1 VRPAFFCVSMSA
13 RRGFMKID
21 KAGIPF
27 IAGALVPAAALAAAR
42 RYGWAAGFA
51 ALGAFF
57 AYFFRDPE
65 RQVPADPGLVV
76 SPADGRVVIAGPAD
90 PRWSP
95 PGDWRQITIF
105 LSPMDVHMNRT
116 PVAGRVTRIEYRA
129 GRFLPAYKEEA
140 SQNELNEIW
149 IDHCGEPVVVRQIV
163 GVLARRI
170 VCRLAEGQ
178 TLARGERIGLMKFG
192 SRMDVFLPPRA
203 EILVDVGQHV
213 VAGETVLAR
222 LPVPAE
228 CHA

>member
-1 VRPAFFCVSMSA
+1 
-13 RRGFMKID
+13 MKID

-27 IAGALVPAAALAAAR
+27 IAGALVPAAALAGAR
-42 RYGWAAGFA
+42 RFGWAAGFA

-65 RQVPADPGLVV
+65 RQIPADPGLVV

-95 PGDWRQITIF
+95 PGDWKQITIF

-116 PVAGRVTRIEYRA
+116 PVAGRVTRIVYRA
-129 GRFLPAYKEEA
+129 GKFLPAYKEEA
-140 SQNELNEIW
+140 NQNELNEIW

-170 VCRLAEGQ
+170 VCRLNEGQ

-192 SRMDVFLPPRA
+192 SRMDVFLPARA
-203 EILVDVGQHV
+203 EILVEVGQHV

-222 LPVPAE
+222 LPVPAD
-228 CHA
+228 CRA